1 MEKKN
6 DKMFIL
12 VILLLSLSTAGL
24 AQAGPGQYTEEAPL
38 GSWNILGPD
47 TSASLGAGFCQI
59 ARSGSSQAVFA
70 NPALL
75 SLLPATSFSLTPSF
89 NQTQLFRY
97 WLVNTGVIT
106 TSGNL
111 THRNWQVDHFG
122 LSRQIGRWTL
132 GLGAA
137 LSENYGRPGLEYRY
151 VYNQQVYNQLQIW
164 QTGHLASYGLSLAR
178 QLNRHLSLGLS
189 LVYERGHLERSL
201 DEFWFQEEIQM
212 IDYRYQKITGFHL
225 LFGLSYSLNNRFYL
239 GLSLTP
245 PYTRQI
251 KGESSLR
258 YISALTEIETRS
270 QASDRVRRPL
280 VLGLGSRLIINRS
293 LEGYLEAIFFNWRQY
308 SFTYFG
314 EEQARNFRNT
324 VRLGTGLKYRG
335 KLRFRGRTWS
345 TPYFLGLAVDQQPVA
360 EYKSTYFYLTF
371 GSGFG
376 NEIFRLGFSTA
387 IGLESGSGQ
396 KLKRQKIAVTLDF
409 FPGPK
414 KNQAGMK

>member
-1 MEKKN
+1 MKKKTGN
-6 DKMFIL
+6 IFLLI
-12 VILLLSLSTAGL
+12 ILLLTLATAGL

-38 GSWNILGPD
+38 GSWNFLGPE
-47 TSASLGAGFCQI
+47 TAVILGAGFCQI
-59 ARSGSSQAVFA
+59 ARVGSSNAVFA

-75 SLLPATSFSLTPSF
+75 SLLPANSFSLTPSF

-97 WLVNTGVIT
+97 WLVNTGVVT

-111 THRNWQVDHFG
+111 TFRNWQVDHVG
-122 LSRQIGRWTL
+122 LSHRTGRWTL

-178 QLNRHLSLGLS
+178 QLNRHLSLGVS
-189 LVYERGHLERSL
+189 LVYERGRIERSL

-212 IDYRYQKITGFHL
+212 IDYRYQKITGFRML
-225 LFGLSYSLNNRFYL
+225 AGLSYSLNDRLFF

-245 PYTRQI
+245 PYTRRV
-251 KGESSLR
+251 KGESYLK
-258 YISALTEIETRS
+258 YISALTEIETTG

-280 VLGLGSRLIINRS
+280 ILGLGSRLVISRS
-293 LEGYLEAIFFNWRQY
+293 LEAYLEAVFFNWRKY

-314 EEQARNFRNT
+314 EEQARDFRNT
-324 VRLGTGLKYRG
+324 IRVGTGLEYRTN
-335 KLRFRGRTWS
+335 LLFLGRTWS
-345 TPYFLGLAVDQQPVA
+345 TPYFLGLAIDQQPIA
-360 EYKSTYFYLTF
+360 EHKSTYVFLTF
-371 GSGFG
+371 GSGIG
-376 NEIFRLGFSTA
+376 NEIFRLSFSTA

-396 KLKRQKIAVTLDF
+396 KLKRQKIALTLDIH
-409 FPGPK
+409 PGPR
-414 KNQAGMK
+414 KNQAGIR

>member
-1 MEKKN
+1 MKKKTGN
-6 DKMFIL
+6 IFIL
-12 VILLLSLSTAGL
+12 IILLLTLTTAGL

-47 TSASLGAGFCQI
+47 TAPILGAGFCQI
-59 ARSGSSQAVFA
+59 ARVGSSSAVFA

-75 SLLPATSFSLTPSF
+75 SLLPATHFSSTPSF

-97 WLVNTGVIT
+97 WLVNTGVVT

-111 THRNWQVDHFG
+111 TYRNWQVDHFG
-122 LSRQIGRWTL
+122 FSHRIGYWTL

-164 QTGHLASYGLSLAR
+164 QTGHLTSYGLSLAR
-178 QLNRHLSLGLS
+178 QFNRHLSLGIS

-212 IDYRYQKITGFHL
+212 IDYRYQETTGFRVL
-225 LFGLSYSLNNRFYL
+225 AGLIYSLNDRLFF

-245 PYTRQI
+245 PYTRRI
-251 KGESSLR
+251 KSESSLK
-258 YISALTEIETRS
+258 YISALTEIETVG

-280 VLGLGSRLIINRS
+280 ILGLGSRLIINRS
-293 LEGYLEAIFFNWRQY
+293 LEGYLEAVFFNWRKY
-308 SFTYFG
+308 AFTYFG
-314 EEQARNFRNT
+314 EEQTRDFRNT
-324 VRLGTGLKYRG
+324 IRVGTGLEYRG
-335 KLRFRGRTWS
+335 KLQFLGRTWS

-360 EYKSTYFYLTF
+360 ESKSNYIFLTF
-371 GSGFG
+371 GSGIG
-376 NEIFRLGFSTA
+376 NEIFQLSFSTA

-396 KLKRQKIAVTLDF
+396 KLKRQKIALTMDIH
-409 FPGPK
+409 PRSR
-414 KNQAGMK
+414 KNQAEIR